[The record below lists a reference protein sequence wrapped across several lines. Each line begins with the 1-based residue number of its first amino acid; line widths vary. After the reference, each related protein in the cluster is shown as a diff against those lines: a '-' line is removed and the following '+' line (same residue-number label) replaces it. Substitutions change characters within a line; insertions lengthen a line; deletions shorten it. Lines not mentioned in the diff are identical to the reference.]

1 MGIDTVL
8 WSKLVTGMT
17 LGFHAIFAT
26 LGVGI
31 PLMISLAEFIGIRKK
46 DLHYI
51 LMAKRWS
58 RGFIISVAV
67 GVVTGTAISLQLSLV
82 WPNFMK
88 LAGNV
93 IALPLF
99 MEVFAFFL
107 KPFS

>member
-1 MGIDTVL
+1 MIDTVM
-8 WSKLVTGMT
+8 WSKWLTGMT
-17 LGFHAIFAT
+17 LAFHTIFST
-26 LGVGI
+26 IGVGV
-31 PLMISLAEFIGIRKK
+31 PLMIAIAEFVGIRKK
-46 DLHYI
+46 DQHYT

-67 GVVTGTAISLQLSLV
+67 GVVTGTAIALQLALV
-82 WPNFMK
+82 WPKFMQIG
-88 LAGNV
+88 GNV